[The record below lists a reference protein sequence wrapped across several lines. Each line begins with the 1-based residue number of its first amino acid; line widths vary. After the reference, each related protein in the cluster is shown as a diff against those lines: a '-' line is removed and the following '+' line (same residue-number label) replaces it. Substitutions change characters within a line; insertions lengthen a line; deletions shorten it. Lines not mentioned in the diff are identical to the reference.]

1 MGERTFGDFLKHLR
15 SQTGMTLRAFCQNHG
30 IDPGNWSKLERGV
43 LPPPHTD
50 KLEQYANYLGL
61 KKGMDEWLDFF
72 DLAAAARGELPGDVM
87 NNAKVVDQLPVLFRT
102 LRGQRVDP
110 EKLDQLIEMIKQS

>member
-1 MGERTFGDFLKHLR
+1 
-15 SQTGMTLRAFCQNHG
+15 
-30 IDPGNWSKLERGV
+30 
-43 LPPPHTD
+43 
-50 KLEQYANYLGL
+50 
-61 KKGMDEWLDFF
+61 
-72 DLAAAARGELPGDVM
+72 M